1 MTPLLDVRNLTTYF
15 FTSAGLIKAVR
26 GIEFTIERGETL
38 ALVGESGCGKSV
50 TALSLLRL
58 VQPPGRVVE
67 GELLFQG
74 EDLRRLPPNEM
85 RRIRGNRISM
95 VFQEPMT
102 ALNPVLTVG
111 EQIAEVL
118 RLHRDLP
125 PRQALS
131 EAAKL
136 LEQVGIGDARRRLG
150 EYPHQL
156 SGGMRQRV
164 VIAMALACDP
174 ELLIADEPTTALD
187 VTIQAQILDLLERLK
202 KERRM
207 ATLLITHDLGIVAE
221 TADKVAIMN
230 GGLIMEYAPTVTLFR
245 RPLHPYTQGLLNCIP
260 RLGHKQPRLQMIA
273 GATEPA
279 AAGGGASLLDRL
291 DPPFATLG
299 NKLPP
304 LRQVEPGHF
313 VRCWS
318 P

>member
-15 FTSAGLIKAVR
+15 FTSAGLVKAVR

-125 PRQALS
+125 TRQALDG
-131 EAAKL
+131 AARL
-136 LEQVGIGDARRRLG
+136 LGQVGIGDARRRLG

-202 KERRM
+202 EERRM

-230 GGLIMEYAPTVTLFR
+230 GGLIMEQAPTATLFR
-245 RPLHPYTQGLLNCIP
+245 DPRHPYTQGLLHCIP
-260 RLGHKQPRLQMIA
+260 RLGHKQPRLQVIA
-273 GATEPA
+273 GAAETA
-279 AAGGGASLLDRL
+279 AAGGGPSFLDRL
-291 DPPFATLG
+291 DPPFAPLR

-304 LRQVEPGHF
+304 LTEVEPGHL

-318 P
+318 R